1 LDINASGGPIDMTP
15 LHLACCSNYYRIV
28 NSLIEAKSDMFSY
41 NSEGKTPFT
50 IINNNMLMLKLIR
63 KAMVA

>member
-1 LDINASGGPIDMTP
+1 MTP